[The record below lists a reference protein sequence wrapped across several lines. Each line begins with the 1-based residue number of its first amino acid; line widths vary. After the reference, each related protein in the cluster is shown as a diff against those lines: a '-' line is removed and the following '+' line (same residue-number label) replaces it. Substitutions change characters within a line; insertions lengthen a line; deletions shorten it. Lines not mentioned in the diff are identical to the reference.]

1 MSRNTPCLNP
11 LWLHGLLPNVEMER
25 RDDIVTGVRLHIW
38 TALTV
43 LLIGISGPG
52 AASAQTPLTL
62 EDAIRRGQGDTADA
76 RALSSAIEEANARI
90 QRAESG
96 FWPRVDLTETVERG
110 NQPVYVFGSLL
121 SQRRFSAAN
130 FAIPALNHPDPVTNT
145 RTAVALEQPLYDAGL
160 TRLGVQAATLER
172 DMATAARD
180 TTSQEL
186 GFRAAQAFVRVLTF
200 EATLRAADA
209 AVAAAESDRQ
219 RARARREV
227 GLVTEADVLAVDVH
241 LADMRQRQI
250 AAAGDLAVGRIRL
263 AEAVGLPLTA
273 SVVPVRPASRPV
285 APDPDALVREAL
297 TRHPQLLQADIDLQ
311 LAENGRRTARAA
323 FLPTVAVQGAW
334 EFNGETLGAQQSS
347 WVVGAEVRVNVF
359 RGFADTARMT
369 EADHARAR
377 ATAVREGV
385 ERRIEVEVRG
395 ALAQLAAARA
405 REDAGRAALAQARE
419 SQRIIRDRY
428 EGGLATV
435 TDLLR
440 AAEAALEAESR
451 ATTAEMDVI
460 LQTVALDRA
469 LGRL

>member
-1 MSRNTPCLNP
+1 
-11 LWLHGLLPNVEMER
+11 VDVER
-25 RDDIVTGVRLHIW
+25 RDDIVTGVRLHMW
-38 TALTV
+38 AALAV
-43 LLIGISGPG
+43 LLMGASGPD
-52 AASAQTPLTL
+52 AALAQTPLTL
-62 EDAIRRGQGDTADA
+62 EDAIRHAQGDTADA
-76 RALSSAIEEANARI
+76 RALALSIEEANARI

-96 FWPRVDLTETVERG
+96 YWPRVDLTETVQRG
-110 NQPVYVFGSLL
+110 NQPVYVFSSLL
-121 SQRRFSAAN
+121 SQRRFTAAN

-145 RTAVALEQPLYDAGL
+145 RTAVALEQPLYNAGL

-172 DMATAARD
+172 DIATATRD
-180 TTSQEL
+180 TARQDL
-186 GFRAAQAFVRVLTF
+186 GFRAAQAFVRVLQL
-200 EATLRAADA
+200 EATLRATEA

-250 AAAGDLAVGRIRL
+250 AAAGDLAVGRMQL

-273 SVVPVRPASRPV
+273 SVVPIPPALRPAP
-285 APDPDALVREAL
+285 ADGDALVREAL
-297 TRHPQLLQADIDLQ
+297 TRHPQLLQANIHLQ
-311 LAENGRRTARAA
+311 LAENGQRTARAA
-323 FLPTVAVQGAW
+323 LLPTVAVQGGW

-347 WVVGAEVRVNVF
+347 WVIGAEVRVNVF

-369 EADHARAR
+369 EAGHAHAR
-377 ATAVREGV
+377 ATAERERV
-385 ERRIEVEVRG
+385 ERRIEVDVRG

-405 REDAGRAALAQARE
+405 REEAGRAALTQARE

-435 TDLLR
+435 TDVLR

-451 ATTAEMDVI
+451 ATTAETDVI